1 MKTSVEAGLSSG
13 QHGKPYLRDYPGIH
27 FNISHCEGLVACA
40 FSDTETGV
48 DVERIREVKEKVI
61 PKVFD
66 RAEQELLFSYKAEK
80 EKYEEIFYRFWT
92 LKESYV
98 KRSGQGMTAKLTDFA
113 FQPESDPGWTEV
125 PCTDE
130 KVRAMQCKLKEKW
143 ILSVCMEKLQA
154 DERMREKEIVI
165 KEITTKEK
173 EWMEHE

>member
-1 MKTSVEAGLSSG
+1 MQNPSALPSFPARFASHSFPSKSKNGKKFLHIFLS
-13 QHGKPYLRDYPGIH
+13 
-27 FNISHCEGLVACA
+27 
-40 FSDTETGV
+40 
-48 DVERIREVKEKVI
+48 
-61 PKVFD
+61 
-66 RAEQELLFSYKAEK
+66 LLYKK
-80 EKYEEIFYRFWT
+80 K
-92 LKESYV
+92 
-98 KRSGQGMTAKLTDFA
+98 
-113 FQPESDPGWTEV
+113 EV

>member
-1 MKTSVEAGLSSG
+1 MISSFDLEKLAPLF
-13 QHGKPYLRDYPGIH
+13 QDFYLLTGIH
-27 FNISHCEGLVACA
+27 IALFN
-40 FSDTETGV
+40 
-48 DVERIREVKEKVI
+48 
-61 PKVFD
+61 
-66 RAEQELLFSYKAEK
+66 

-154 DERMREKEIVI
+154 DERMREKENG
-165 KEITTKEK
+165 
-173 EWMEHE
+173 